1 MERNTV
7 LALVLIGAILLL
19 TPWYMKKVTGVKPSP
34 AQETTQDAAAPE
46 SVAETPVQT
55 QDPAPIPAQAARAL
69 AQAPVLNADTLWV
82 ETGLYRGALSNVGG
96 GTILH
101 WELKKFLKGDKS
113 HDQAVNLV
121 PQGASGNL
129 GMSLDNGMDL
139 SGQPFEKVFDT
150 VSTDAGR
157 EVRKVGYALT
167 LPGGA
172 KVTRTLTFKDGRYD
186 FGLEVATQGLS
197 AYDAGYLLRWNSG
210 LTPTEQEPKDDMP
223 YLEAVSMQGGELLKT
238 KEKATGFNEGSTEW
252 SAVRNKYFMAALVP
266 RSAKGRGVSMEGEKG
281 TVEDGGKTFSWKTMH
296 MALAMGGAE
305 ASQLSVFIGPLD
317 LPTVKSMGVNL
328 EKVMNFGMILI
339 KPFSVAFYYVLQALY
354 KYIGN
359 YGWAII
365 IFSILIKVA
374 LYPLTR
380 KSFQSMR
387 AMQELQPK
395 IKAIQDKYKSDPQRM
410 NQEVMKLY
418 KLHGVNPMG
427 GCLPMLLQMPVLFAL
442 FNLFRTTI
450 MLRQASWLMIS
461 DLSAPDGILMGFN
474 LLPILMGVTM
484 ILQQKLSSGQNPQ
497 QKAMAYMMPIMMTF
511 MFYRISAGLNLYYM
525 MFNVLTIAQELY
537 VKRKKQEKEEA

>member
-1 MERNTV
+1 MEKNSLV
-7 LALVLIGAILLL
+7 ALVLIGAILLL
-19 TPWYMKKVTGVKPSP
+19 TPWYMKKVAGVKPRP
-34 AQETTQDAAAPE
+34 AQESAQEVEAPAL
-46 SVAETPVQT
+46 VAETPLETQALEPVRTENSQT
-55 QDPAPIPAQAARAL
+55 LTPP
-69 AQAPVLNADTLWV
+69 PVLNADTLWV
-82 ETGLYRGALSNVGG
+82 ETGLYRGALSSVGG
-96 GTILH
+96 GTVIH
-101 WELKKFLKGDKS
+101 WELKKFLKGDKA

-129 GMSLDNGMDL
+129 GMTLDNGMDL

-150 VSTDAGR
+150 VSTEGGR
-157 EVRKVGYALT
+157 EVRKVGYALA
-167 LPGGA
+167 LPGGV
-172 KVTRTLTFKDGRYD
+172 KVTRTLIFRDGRYD
-186 FGLEVATQGLS
+186 IGLEVATQGLN
-197 AYDAGYLLRWNSG
+197 AYDAGYLVRWTSG
-210 LTPTEQEPKDDMP
+210 LTPTEQEPKNDLP
-223 YLEAVSMQGGELLKT
+223 YLEAVAMQGGELLKT
-238 KEKATGFNEGSTEW
+238 KEKATGFSEGSTDW
-252 SAVRNKYFMAALVP
+252 SAVRSKYFVAALVP
-266 RSAKGRGVSMEGEKG
+266 RSAKGRGVSLEGEKG
-281 TVEDGGKTFSWKTMH
+281 TVDDAGKTVSWKTMR

-317 LPTVKSMGVNL
+317 LPTVKSLGVNL
-328 EKVMNFGMILI
+328 EKLMNFGMILI
-339 KPFSVAFYYVLQALY
+339 KPFSVAFYYVLQLLY

-359 YGWAII
+359 YGWVII

-380 KSFQSMR
+380 KSFHSMR

-395 IKAIQDKYKSDPQRM
+395 IKSIQDKYKSDPQRM

-427 GCLPMLLQMPVLFAL
+427 GCLPLLLQMPVLFAL

-450 MLRQASWLMIS
+450 MLRQASWLMIP

-474 LLPILMGVTM
+474 LLPILMGATM

-511 MFYRISAGLNLYYM
+511 MFYSISAGLNLYYM
-525 MFNVLTIAQELY
+525 MFNILTIAQELY
-537 VKRKKQEKEEA
+537 IKRKKQEKEEE